1 MRYPPRP
8 DPAHHPDNEQELS
21 SWECTVTLDDG
32 RCVHVRPIQ
41 ADDSDR
47 LRALY
52 ERLSPESLYYRF
64 FSPVPPPSDRQLRA
78 LTDVDYDTRMAL
90 VATVDDD
97 VVGVARYDRARD
109 DDTQAEVAIIV
120 QDDLQG
126 KGLGTRL
133 MRRLADVGDA
143 RGVQR
148 FNATVLP
155 ENKRVLGL
163 FDRLFDTTHELV
175 DGNIAVRFPVA

>member
-1 MRYPPRP
+1 MRYPASSPF
-8 DPAHHPDNEQELS
+8 
-21 SWECTVTLDDG
+21 SWECDVSLDDG
-32 RCVHVRPIQ
+32 QCVHVRPIRP
-41 ADDSDR
+41 DDAER

-64 FSPVPPPSDRQLRA
+64 FSPVPPPSERQLRA
-78 LTDVDYDTRMAL
+78 LTEVDYDTRMAL

-97 VVGVARYDRARD
+97 VVGVARYDRDHD
-109 DDTQAEVAIIV
+109 DGGQAEVAIIV
-120 QDDLQG
+120 QDNFQG

-133 MRRLADVGDA
+133 MRRLADVGDSQ
-143 RGVQR
+143 GIDR

-155 ENKRVLGL
+155 DNKRVLGL

-175 DGNIAVRFPVA
+175 DGNIVVRFPIA